1 MKRLNK
7 AGLKPGG
14 QHVNVGIMVVICM
27 LFSFGLDKPSA
38 IAQES
43 APEPLVALALKA
55 NPELKSIDLQ
65 VQALRHKAK
74 AVQKWMDPVFAVEYS
89 NFPYDTWSMGDSPM
103 TGVQFKLQQTFTLSG
118 KNERREATVRAEA
131 QAIGWSLAEKRN
143 QLVGLVKRTYWG
155 LALVRQLRSVN
166 LQHIELVRQFVEVIR
181 IKYQV
186 GKAGQHDLMRLEVLQ
201 SKLED
206 DLGEFDCRER
216 ELSAALNAVLHRS
229 PGTNIATP
237 ERTDSTPSSLALNE
251 WIALAINRRPALKG
265 WKAKAEAKRVA
276 AAAAAYERYPDIT
289 VWAGYRIR
297 RHAGMDDGTDQM
309 SLGLAV
315 PLPFNYSGSFTAQKA
330 MRLAEAAA
338 MNEQEI
344 VLLDEIKA
352 DLESALAAW
361 ERAHQKA
368 ATYSEELIPKTRK
381 TLDSTMAAYQ
391 SNRADFASLYQVEL
405 QLLDFERVRLI
416 ALSQTWIQRSIV
428 ETLAGN
434 HIPEQ
439 E

>member
-65 VQALRHKAK
+65 VQALQHKAK

-265 WKAKAEAKRVA
+265 WKVKAEAKRVA
-276 AAAAAYERYPDIT
+276 ATAAAYERYPDIT